1 MRDPSAD
8 WKVCKEEINLLL
20 FLLLAESGLLD
31 RSPLYTSPPPHLNS
45 DLGMVV
51 PREPNLEG
59 APANIALQLALII
72 KVVSEFRL
80 VYLSHVRGL

>member
-31 RSPLYTSPPPHLNS
+31 RSPLNPPPPTDLNS
-45 DLGMVV
+45 DVGMLV
-51 PREPNLEG
+51 PRVPKLKG

-72 KVVSEFRL
+72 KVVSEF
-80 VYLSHVRGL
+80 

>member
-31 RSPLYTSPPPHLNS
+31 RPPLYPPPPLLNS
-45 DLGMVV
+45 DVGMVV
-51 PREPNLEG
+51 PRRQKLEG
-59 APANIALQLALII
+59 APANIALQLAWII
-72 KVVSEFRL
+72 KVVSEF
-80 VYLSHVRGL
+80 